1 MKLVYRWMPG
11 VCLALQLITGAWAA
25 TAQGQA
31 AAYLKFGI
39 DSRIL
44 GMGGAGVALSR
55 DVNSTYWNP
64 AGLAYLKDREGA
76 AMHTSLSLD
85 RNYNY
90 FAIGMPS
97 KIRSRRDWVFGL
109 AYHRF
114 SVGGIPETRVYPGS
128 TEPILTM
135 DCVAGTCNRV
145 NNPSPATDSV
155 KIFSFFEDAE
165 SYLSVTAATRWNDKV
180 SLGGSF
186 KFLNQTLFTEEADGI
201 GFDVGV
207 QYQHSKNT
215 TFGLTLRD
223 MFESL
228 DWSTGRK
235 DDVPLTLTLGG
246 AVKLQ
251 SGIHVAV
258 DVLRRERERT
268 AFRFGLE
275 QWFWDRYGIRVGNN
289 EGEFTVGASA
299 KLQDWTFD
307 FAYNDDDLG
316 SVQRISLKRRF

>member
-1 MKLVYRWMPG
+1 MRLVLQSISSL
-11 VCLALQLITGAWAA
+11 VLAAVVTSVSFGA

-31 AAYLKFGI
+31 AAYLKFGV

-55 DVNSTYWNP
+55 DANATYWNP
-64 AGLAYLKDREGA
+64 AGLAYLKEREAA

-90 FAIGMPS
+90 FSLGMPS
-97 KIRSRRDWVFGL
+97 KIQSKRDWVFGL

-114 SVGGIPETRVYPGS
+114 SVSGIPETRVYPG
-128 TEPILTM
+128 TNNPILTM
-135 DCVAGTCNRV
+135 DCVGGICNRA

-155 KIFSFFEDAE
+155 RIFSYFEDAE
-165 SYLSVTAATRWNDKV
+165 SYLSLSAATKWTDKWAV
-180 SLGGSF
+180 GGTF
-186 KFLNQTLFTEEADGI
+186 KFLNQTLFTEDAEGL
-201 GFDVGV
+201 GFDFGV
-207 QYQHSKNT
+207 QYQHSKNAS
-215 TFGLTLRD
+215 FGLSFRD
-223 MFESL
+223 MFETL

-235 DDVPLTLTLGG
+235 DDVPLTVTLGG
-246 AVKLQ
+246 AVKLD
-251 SGIHVAV
+251 SGIQLAV

-268 AFRFGLE
+268 AFRFGVE

-299 KLQDWTFD
+299 KLEDWTFD

-316 SVQRISLKRRF
+316 SVQRISLKRSF